1 LDVQVMQ
8 QQNLNIDTD
17 WMLHPTWE
25 CSCLQSF
32 PTLKDFVRQINS
44 NILRS
49 SSLRRKIE
57 CIFR

>member
-1 LDVQVMQ
+1 MR

-17 WMLHPTWE
+17 RMLHPTWE

-32 PTLKDFVRQINS
+32 PTLKDFVRRINS
-44 NILRS
+44 TILHS
-49 SSLRRKIE
+49 SSLRHKIE